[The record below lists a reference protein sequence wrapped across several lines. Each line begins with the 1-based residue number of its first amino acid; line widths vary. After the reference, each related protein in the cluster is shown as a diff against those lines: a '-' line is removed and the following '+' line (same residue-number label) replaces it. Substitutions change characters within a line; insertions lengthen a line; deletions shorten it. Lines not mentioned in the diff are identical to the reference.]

1 MKLIKSLL
9 LLAMVLGTMS
19 LHAQENYNDFICVGP
34 APLDYK
40 VNDGRLF
47 SEIYMD
53 QANNAQVIHL
63 LPNEMEAK
71 NIIMI
76 DKKKASSY
84 SSIELSE
91 ASFTYIVKT
100 DYIKYTTLPVRKDSE
115 TGDIIGV
122 ARVGVG
128 MRIEMTLRTSKKGV
142 TITDLIKVGAS
153 AGDKGSLKGH
163 ITCSIMG
170 IESEEVTAAFPP
182 NAEITP
188 TSIAATLQA
197 LTMVKQAI
205 YDEDSHLTPQVLE
218 IKYLGEYKSGVSSV
232 MDLSMPILLPNRGE
246 ACVVIK

>member
-9 LLAMVLGTMS
+9 LLVLLAPIG
-19 LHAQENYNDFICVGP
+19 LFAQENYNDFICVGP

-40 VNDGRLF
+40 VFDGRLF
-47 SEIYMD
+47 SEIFSD
-53 QANNAQVIHL
+53 EVNNQQVINL
-63 LPNEMEAK
+63 LPNELEHK

-76 DKKKASSY
+76 DDKQAISY
-84 SSIELSE
+84 SAIELSS
-91 ASFTYIVKT
+91 AKYTYIVKT
-100 DYIKYTTLPVRKDSE
+100 DYIKYTTLPLRKDSE
-115 TGDIIGV
+115 TGDIIGI

-128 MRIEMTLRTSKKGV
+128 MRIEMTLRTSKSGV

-197 LTMVKQAI
+197 LTLVKAAI
-205 YDEDSHLTPQVLE
+205 YDPDSHLTPQVLE
-218 IKYLGEYKSGVSSV
+218 IKYLTEYKSGVSSV
-232 MDLSMPILLPNRGE
+232 MDLSMPIILPNRGE
-246 ACVVIK
+246 PCVVIK

>member
-9 LLAMVLGTMS
+9 LLVLLAPMG
-19 LHAQENYNDFICVGP
+19 LFAQENYNDFICVGP

-40 VNDGRLF
+40 VFDGRLF
-47 SEIYMD
+47 SEIFSD
-53 QANNAQVIHL
+53 EANNEQVINL
-63 LPNEMEAK
+63 LPNELEHK

-76 DKKKASSY
+76 DAKQAVSY
-84 SSIELSE
+84 SAIELS
-91 ASFTYIVKT
+91 AAKYTYIVKT
-100 DYIKYTTLPVRKDSE
+100 DYIKYTTLPLRKDSE
-115 TGDIIGV
+115 TGDIIGI

-128 MRIEMTLRTSKKGV
+128 MRIEMTLRTSKSGV

-163 ITCSIMG
+163 ITCSVMG

-197 LTMVKQAI
+197 LTLVKAAI
-205 YDEDSHLTPQVLE
+205 YDPDSHLTPQVLE
-218 IKYLGEYKSGVSSV
+218 IKYLTEYKSGVSSV
-232 MDLSMPILLPNRGE
+232 MDLSMPIILPNRGE
-246 ACVVIK
+246 PCVVIK

>member
-1 MKLIKSLL
+1 MKLFKSLL
-9 LLAMVLGTMS
+9 LVMLLGTLS

-40 VNDGRLF
+40 VDDGQLF
-47 SEIYMD
+47 SELSRD
-53 QANNAQVIHL
+53 EANNPLVIHL
-63 LPNEMEAK
+63 LPNELEHK
-71 NIIMI
+71 NIIQI
-76 DKKKASSY
+76 NKKGEIKY
-84 SSIELSE
+84 SAIELSE
-91 ASFTYIVKT
+91 ASYTYVVKT

-128 MRIEMTLRTSKKGV
+128 MRIEMTLKTSKKGV

-153 AGDKGSLKGH
+153 ASDKGALKGH
-163 ITCSIMG
+163 ITCSVMG

-205 YDEDSHLTPQVLE
+205 YDPDSHLTPQVLE
-218 IKYLGEYKSGVSSV
+218 IKYLGEYKAGVSSV
-232 MDLSMPILLPNRGE
+232 MDLSMPILLPNKGE
-246 ACVVIK
+246 PCVVIK